1 MIRISLTDVT
11 AQISS
16 QLLLNNIN
24 LEMKK
29 EECWAIVG
37 ANGAGKSSLGKL
49 ICDDLQV
56 ISGKVEF
63 PVHSEYVSFEKVI
76 EILDIENEND
86 ESDYMGGGGYIGTTA
101 EQFICD
107 TEAVDRDQFQHLAS
121 ELNFNDILPQELRSL
136 STGEMRKVV
145 ICRALL
151 HAPKVLVL
159 DEPFDGLDSDSC
171 ITLKNII
178 SSCVKSGITI
188 VLLLN
193 RFSEILPEVT
203 HVAYLKDCSVFTS
216 GPKKT
221 ILQSEALLRF
231 HSFHY
236 TLPAQLPTYESDD
249 HSVSDKTRPL
259 IEMKNVTVRYGEKT
273 VLHQLDWAVLPGQN
287 WTIAGPNGSGKTT
300 LLHLISGDNVK
311 AYGNDIQLFGRKK
324 GSGESVWE
332 IKERLG
338 FVSSSFQQRYRV
350 GISAKA
356 VIISGF
362 FDSIGIYRKF
372 SKQQE
377 NIALQWLSILGIET
391 QKNTS
396 FHRLSYGEQRLLLIA
411 RAMVK
416 QPMILIL
423 DEPCQGL
430 DDANR
435 EMVLKLIDHLGQ
447 SDKTQ
452 LLYVSHRTEDKI
464 SCIDNILQLVP
475 AEGGGSTAVT
485 LPATTRGVARL
496 ETK

>member
-16 QLLLNNIN
+16 QLFLKNIN
-24 LEMKK
+24 FEIKK
-29 EECWAIVG
+29 EENWAIVG
-37 ANGAGKSSLGKL
+37 ANGSGKSSMGKL

-56 ISGKVEF
+56 ISGEVES
-63 PVHSEYVSFEKVI
+63 PVHSEYISFEKVI
-76 EILDIENEND
+76 EILDTENEND

-107 TEAVDRDQFQHLAS
+107 ADAIDKGQLQHLAMKLRF
-121 ELNFNDILPQELRSL
+121 EDILGQELRSL

-151 HAPKVLVL
+151 RDPEVLVL

-171 ITLKNII
+171 VTLKNIFA
-178 SSCVKSGITI
+178 SCVENGITI

-203 HVAYLKDCSVFTS
+203 HVAYLKDCSLFTS
-216 GPKKT
+216 GRKEE

-236 TLPAQLPTYESDD
+236 TLPAQLPTYESGY
-249 HSVSDKTRPL
+249 SLVSDRTQPL
-259 IEMKNVTVRYGEKT
+259 IEMKNVSVRYGDKT
-273 VLHQLDWAVLPGQN
+273 VLYKLDWTVLPDQN

-300 LLHLISGDNVK
+300 LLNLISGDNVQ
-311 AYGNDIQLFGRKK
+311 AYGNDIHLFGRKK
-324 GSGESVWE
+324 GSGESVWD

-338 FVSSSFQQRYRV
+338 YVSSSFQQRYRV
-350 GISAKA
+350 GATAKA

-362 FDSIGIYRKF
+362 FDSIGVYRKY

-377 NIALQWLSILGIET
+377 KIALQWLSILGMES

-435 EMVLKLIDHLGQ
+435 VMVLKLIDHLGQ

-452 LLYVSHRTEDKI
+452 LLYVSHHTEDKI
-464 SCIDNILQLVP
+464 PCIEHILQLVP
-475 AEGGGSTAVT
+475 AEGGGSTAEIF
-485 LPATTRGVARL
+485 PAAT
-496 ETK
+496 